1 MVLDSSFTETFS
13 IAINEWD
20 SSVTNPAQEEQTK
33 NGEHEPSFSSFVEF
47 SDCGSSLQLSNA
59 QQGIAVEK
67 SVKKASN
74 NAKDF
79 TEQI

>member
-1 MVLDSSFTETFS
+1 
-13 IAINEWD
+13 
-20 SSVTNPAQEEQTK
+20 
-33 NGEHEPSFSSFVEF
+33 
-47 SDCGSSLQLSNA
+47 LQLSNT

-67 SVKKASN
+67 SVKKANN